1 MTASLA
7 IMLYCFTW
15 PLYFD
20 IIQISLEDDFKI
32 EQVSS
37 PNKLLLYFWQNIQ
50 NLVFPFLP
58 QAVRHINS
66 KIFAYLLIPCTTL
79 LLSLFAS
86 FFFLNLLSQSR
97 LCVGT
102 IFAVPFK
109 KKIFHPHLNLK
120 RLVSKYLT
128 HLISLKLNGALL
140 PNKC

>member
-37 PNKLLLYFWQNIQ
+37 SNKLLLYFWQNIQ
-50 NLVFPFLP
+50 DLVFPFLP

-79 LLSLFAS
+79 LLSLFCL
-86 FFFLNLLSQSR
+86 FFFLTSYPSHVYVWVLFLL
-97 LCVGT
+97 L
-102 IFAVPFK
+102 PLK
-109 KKIFHPHLNLK
+109 KKLFHPHLNLK

-140 PNKC
+140 PNRY